1 MTSAAVTTFALVLLL
16 SGTSAANAA
25 ETGEAPIMPESQEQ
39 PVPDAD
45 LAPVPA
51 EQAGDLPDADA
62 APTPAELVDD
72 QPEPPITEDDP
83 SAAIPAV
90 SVDETPEPA
99 SGVADVP
106 RPDEDAPPAI
116 GDPIPVDN
124 GARAVVRSC
133 EWDSYTVTPY
143 PSCYIEVTPPD
154 MSPRTYTVNL
164 RDIEATPAFIGLGAD
179 LTEWFWLWERTEG
192 AQLSFTTDGTQASS
206 GAKLDMGRVPP
217 IIEPGEP
224 IKWSCFADLPAP
236 PDVEY
241 DLPTEPP
248 AFEGTATVGAALAI
262 SLADLIHGT
271 EWQTARPSR
280 DSALRL
286 EGPDTDGS
294 FTWTPTAAGVYEFSY
309 HLGSPNCVT
318 AALTGTITVTAPAV
332 VIDVPPIA
340 PLNPEVTLI
349 EPGKGVA
356 TPSGLAETGANPSM
370 FSVAALLLLAGG
382 LSAALASLRAQR
394 RRAGRSI

>member
-1 MTSAAVTTFALVLLL
+1 M
-16 SGTSAANAA
+16 AN
-25 ETGEAPIMPESQEQ
+25 
-39 PVPDAD
+39 
-45 LAPVPA
+45 
-51 EQAGDLPDADA
+51 
-62 APTPAELVDD
+62 
-72 QPEPPITEDDP
+72 
-83 SAAIPAV
+83 
-90 SVDETPEPA
+90 ETPEAPP
-99 SGVADVP
+99 SVADVP
-106 RPDEDAPPAI
+106 GPAEEAPLSI
-116 GDPIPVDN
+116 GDPIPVNN
-124 GARAVVRSC
+124 GATAVVRSC
-133 EWDSYTVTPY
+133 EWDTYAAMTY
-143 PSCYIEVTPPD
+143 PSCYVDVTPPD
-154 MSPRTYTVNL
+154 MAPGTYTVNL
-164 RDIEATPAFIGLGAD
+164 RDVEATPSFIRLGAD

-241 DLPTEPP
+241 DLPAEPA
-248 AFEGTATVGAALAI
+248 AFEGTATVGAALTI
-262 SLADLIHGT
+262 SLADLIQGT
-271 EWQTARPSR
+271 EWQTALPSR

-286 EGPDTDGS
+286 EGPDADGS

-318 AALTGTITVTAPAV
+318 AALTGSITVIASAV

-340 PLNPEVTLI
+340 PLNPEVTVI
-349 EPGKGVA
+349 EPAKGVV
-356 TPSGLAETGANPSM
+356 TPSGLADTGANPSM

-382 LSAALASLRAQR
+382 LSAAFASLRAQR